1 MNDDQLAKYL
11 FNERRPILYL
21 QDPGHGWFSVKRAAL
36 DALGVLDRVTPYSYQ
51 RGASVYLEEDCDAAL
66 FINAVRARFERD
78 PLIEERHT
86 YPGNRYSP
94 IRSYARFVP

>member
-1 MNDDQLAKYL
+1 MNDAQLTKYL

-36 DALGVLDRVTPYSYQ
+36 DALGVLSQVTPYSYQ
-51 RGASVYLEEDCDAAL
+51 RGGTVYLEEDWDAAL

-78 PLIEERHT
+78 PLIRERHT

-94 IRSYARFVP
+94 IRSYSRFCE

>member
-1 MNDDQLAKYL
+1 MNDAQLAKYL

-51 RGASVYLEEDCDAAL
+51 RGASVYLEEDCDASLL
-66 FINAVRARFERD
+66 FNAVRDRFGRLPAYES
-78 PLIEERHT
+78 RHT
-86 YPGNRYSP
+86 DRVHP
-94 IRSYARFVP
+94 IRSYPQFRAK